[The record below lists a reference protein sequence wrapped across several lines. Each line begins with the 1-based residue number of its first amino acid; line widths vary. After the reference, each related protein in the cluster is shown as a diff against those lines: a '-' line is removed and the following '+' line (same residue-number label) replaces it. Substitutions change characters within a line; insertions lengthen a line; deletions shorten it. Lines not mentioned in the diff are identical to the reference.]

1 GPTPAPVTMAVDN
14 RPAVLGAL
22 RLPGNAWIN
31 GSFKFDETAFTA
43 PPDDLGG
50 VNQLRVSF
58 FATDPTG
65 GPTPV
70 TRPQDMQQTTRN
82 DVVLLSVR
90 VVDALDNERTAQAPR
105 AAGVDYTPVTLSVD
119 ALTPAI
125 IRNAP
130 VNSGSTFAV
139 SATDEHSGVAQVR
152 SAIEHIT
159 SSLNFCYVGNASG
172 GGCAPVAGPTSFAAP
187 TFDGYYR

>member
-1 GPTPAPVTMAVDN
+1 
-14 RPAVLGAL
+14 
-22 RLPGNAWIN
+22 N

-50 VNQLRVSF
+50 VNQLRISF

-82 DVVLLSVR
+82 DVVQLTATVT
-90 VVDALDNERTAQAPR
+90 DALDNERTVQAPR
-105 AAGVDYTPVTLSVD
+105 AVGVDYTPVTLSVD
-119 ALTPAI
+119 ALNRALV
-125 IRNAP
+125 RNGS

-139 SATDEHSGVAQVR
+139 SATDQHSGVAQVR

-159 SSLNFCYVGNASG
+159 SALKFCYVGNASG
-172 GGCAPVAGPTSFAAP
+172 GGCAPVAGPTSF
-187 TFDGYYR
+187 